1 MMSNHWKY
9 YAIMRRR
16 ALAQVAG
23 AADGA
28 NRSSEACVGRCEQPL
43 TDASSLLAVP
53 VGRPAS

>member
-1 MMSNHWKY
+1 MSNHRKY

-28 NRSSEACVGRCEQPL
+28 NRSSEAR
-43 TDASSLLAVP
+43 AV
-53 VGRPAS
+53 RREHH